1 MWNVLWVVM
10 VVLAGCAFIGY
21 LRRSASSR
29 KPPKDMYVCGN
40 CNEHHCDC
48 SKEDGQRGE
57 ALK

>member
-10 VVLAGCAFIGY
+10 VVLAACAFIGY

-29 KPPKDMYVCGN
+29 KPPKDMYVCSD

-48 SKEDGQRGE
+48 SKED
-57 ALK
+57 